1 VLRIAIAVLLLPL
14 VAACHPHA
22 ARRLAAGP
30 EASLDAARLE
40 RIAHAAERAAP
51 IGLPGGFLQV
61 RLSSRHE
68 IGAWAWGDGRIQ
80 VSRALADLLDDD
92 ELAAAVAHELG
103 HLLAGGEL
111 PGYPAALAGAG
122 EPSEPEER
130 ADRLGCRLL
139 AARGIDP
146 LAMAR
151 MLRKIDRTYAD
162 GPDARGPFAERAD
175 RAVAA
180 CAAAS

>member
-1 VLRIAIAVLLLPL
+1 VLRIPIGAFLLSL

-22 ARRLAAGP
+22 APRLAAAP
-30 EASLDAARLE
+30 EASLDAARLD

-51 IGLPGGFLQV
+51 LGLPAGFLQV
-61 RLSSRHE
+61 GISSRRE
-68 IGAWAWGDGRIQ
+68 VGAWAWSDGRIQ
-80 VSRALADLLDDD
+80 VSRSLADLLDDD

-122 EPSEPEER
+122 ESSGPEER
-130 ADRLGCRLL
+130 ADGLGCTLL
-139 AARGIDP
+139 SARGIDSG
-146 LAMAR
+146 AMVR
-151 MLRKIDRTYAD
+151 MLRKIDRTYTD
-162 GPDARGPFAERAD
+162 GPDARGPFADRAD

-180 CAAAS
+180 CTAAS